1 MAYGSRKTI
10 KRREML
16 QLFLCGWFLEPEGW
30 MDNRIHQHRAIRV
43 DLSKLFYA
51 VDGLSIR
58 ISNPGRCLFPAFQSL
73 TFPMEIS

>member
-30 MDNRIHQHRAIRV
+30 MDNHIHQHRAIRD
-43 DLSKLFYA
+43 DLLKLF
-51 VDGLSIR
+51 
-58 ISNPGRCLFPAFQSL
+58 
-73 TFPMEIS
+73 